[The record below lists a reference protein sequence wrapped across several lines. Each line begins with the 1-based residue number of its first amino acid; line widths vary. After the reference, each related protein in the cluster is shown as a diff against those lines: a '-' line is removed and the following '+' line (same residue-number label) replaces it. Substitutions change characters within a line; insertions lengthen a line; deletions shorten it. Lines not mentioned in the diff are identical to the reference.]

1 MDISKQFSFTDFLAY
16 LFPGIFGTSGIF
28 LLLMS
33 TPLNKSLSQL
43 SIDLSTGVL
52 LLVISYI
59 LGVIF
64 SGLAGDI
71 ILLFRRLT
79 RKKDLREG
87 LYLNV
92 FSNALLDAFRDT
104 FKVDEKSQIEW
115 SEEHYSMCRSMVAE
129 FMPETDLDARR
140 QNGLR
145 QLRKNLIVPILIWF
159 AVGILEG
166 IRELGGN
173 ARDWGVSIIIASTIL
188 AFLALKTLM
197 DRMRGNEQRE
207 IQRVLLAF
215 LSAYKIGLFGTNNRR
230 ATSKKRRLTKRA
242 PDLG

>member
-16 LFPGIFGTSGIF
+16 LFPGILGTSGIF
-28 LLLMS
+28 LLLMF
-33 TPLNKSLSQL
+33 TPLNNSLSRL
-43 SIDLSTGVL
+43 SIDLSTGIL

-64 SGLAGDI
+64 SGLAGDL
-71 ILLFRRLT
+71 ILLFRRLR
-79 RKKDLREG
+79 RKKDLRES
-87 LYLNV
+87 LYLTV
-92 FSNALLDAFRDT
+92 FPNEVLDAFRHT
-104 FKVDEKSQIEW
+104 FQLDEKAQIQW
-115 SEEHYSMCRSMVAE
+115 SEEHYSMCRSIVAE

-145 QLRKNLIVPILIWF
+145 QLRKNLIIPILIWF

-173 ARDWGVSIIIASTIL
+173 ARDWGITIIIASSIL
-188 AFLALKTLM
+188 AFLILKTLM

-207 IQRVLLAF
+207 IQRVLLGF
-215 LSAYKIGLFGTNNRR
+215 LLAHKIGLFDLKNRETNIQ
-230 ATSKKRRLTKRA
+230 KRRRTKRA
-242 PDLG
+242 A